1 MFYAI
6 CTDDVNFFDFSRHHV
21 SYLDALE
28 PNGPLKLEIL
38 EKLRR
43 QFATDPWRWRR
54 EMEAEFADDE
64 DSWFSMALITKCV
77 DQNLEYIREA
87 PSSPVP
93 KFFVAGVDLGQKL
106 DHSAVA
112 VVDKRDKEFDLS
124 SSSSSS
130 WEQSMGQSSEISKP
144 STKIF
149 TIFVG

>member
-1 MFYAI
+1 MN
-6 CTDDVNFFDFSRHHV
+6 TS
-21 SYLDALE
+21 
-28 PNGPLKLEIL
+28 
-38 EKLRR
+38 EK
-43 QFATDPWRWRR
+43 
-54 EMEAEFADDE
+54 
-64 DSWFSMALITKCV
+64 
-77 DQNLEYIREA
+77 A
-87 PSSPVP
+87 PSSPAP